1 MKRFVGIVSLI
12 AVIVSLALPA
22 QASMRPKQVQ
32 QQPQSATAVATVQ
45 SSPSSGGASY
55 EAGRECYDRV
65 RKSPRLKRSKREW
78 QRCIDIFAR
87 VANSNAGTLRG
98 ARASYSVARL
108 SREKYFNTRGS
119 KSDVNEALEYY
130 NRVVAQYPKSNLADD
145 SLYNIAALRL
155 RLGEK
160 DRAKKAL
167 KALLKRYPR
176 SDYAPTARKMLK
188 DMDKP
193 KAAGRAET
201 AVAYEEITYDEPAYR
216 APHSSEP
223 TTTPLPQ
230 ASFEYS
236 DKLASSKDPG
246 LLLDVS
252 HEQRQ
257 DDTIVTLF
265 FNRPVEYKAIF
276 DSGKLRRRSHPTLE
290 VQLRETHPF
299 IELPKKMNV
308 SSLMVKRIKIGQRI
322 LGGTNVD
329 IQLKRDADYT
339 IRPYRRSLDI
349 IFSEAD
355 RGRPNTRKST
365 VTPKYNMVTT
375 ESAAVVVMDE
385 GPLPE
390 PEPAA
395 KPSKARKLLDKIA
408 FWKRKKKDNELRIV
422 IDPGHGGDEDGAI
435 GPHGVREKD
444 VTLQIA
450 QMAAEQLRSQLG
462 AKVWLTRK
470 KDKNVSL
477 EKRYKIAKKKRAD
490 LFISIHANAS
500 PDHKH
505 SGIETYYLN
514 NATDEAALKLA
525 ERENQSWRGSRSDI
539 DRILSTMMQNAVT
552 DESRVLAN
560 SVHKNIMDNVK
571 ARYKGVRDR
580 KVRSALFY
588 VLVGTQ
594 CPSIL
599 VETAFITNPRE
610 EMRLADPTYQQQI
623 ADAVVA
629 GVKNYEDA
637 SQGRMAN
644 L

>member
-1 MKRFVGIVSLI
+1 M
-12 AVIVSLALPA
+12 PA
-22 QASMRPKQVQ
+22 HGSMRPQQAKQQ
-32 QQPQSATAVATVQ
+32 SQPTAAAPAPV
-45 SSPSSGGASY
+45 SSGFSY
-55 EAGRECYDRV
+55 EDGRQCYKRV
-65 RKSPRLKRSKREW
+65 RKSSRLKRKKSEW

-87 VANSNAGTLRG
+87 VASAQAGTSLG
-98 ARASYSVARL
+98 AQASYSVARL
-108 SREKYFNTRGS
+108 TREKYFNARGG
-119 KSDVNEALEYY
+119 KSDVNESLAYY
-130 NRVVAQYPKSNLADD
+130 NRVVSQYPKSNLADD

-155 RLGEK
+155 RMGEK
-160 DRAKKAL
+160 ARAKKAL

-188 DMDKP
+188 DMDAPKTP
-193 KAAGRAET
+193 KAAT
-201 AVAYEEITYDEPAYR
+201 KYPTTVAYEEVTYDEPAYR
-216 APHSSEP
+216 APRSPDP

-236 DKLASSKDPG
+236 DRPASGKDPG
-246 LLLDVS
+246 LLVEVT

-276 DSGKLRRRSHPTLE
+276 DSGKARRRSHPKLE
-290 VQLRETHPF
+290 VQLKETHPL
-299 IELPKKMNV
+299 IDLPTKMNV
-308 SSLMVKRIKIGQRI
+308 SSLMVKRIKVGQRI

-329 IQLKRDADYT
+329 IQLKRDVDYT
-339 IRPYRRSLDI
+339 IKPYQRSLDI

-355 RGRPNTRKST
+355 RGQSNTKKPT
-365 VTPKYNMVTT
+365 VTPRYNMVTT
-375 ESAAVVVMDE
+375 EVAAVAMVDE
-385 GPLPE
+385 GALPE
-390 PEPAA
+390 AVPAQ
-395 KPSKARKLLDKIA
+395 PSKTKAFLNKMA
-408 FWKRKKKDNELRIV
+408 FWKKKSKDGALRIV
-422 IDPGHGGDEDGAI
+422 IDPGHGGDEEGAV

-450 QMAAEQLRSQLG
+450 QMAADQLRTQLG

-477 EKRYKIAKKKRAD
+477 EKRYKMAKKKKAD

-500 PDHKH
+500 PNHKH
-505 SGIETYYLN
+505 NGIETYYLN

-525 ERENQSWRGSRSDI
+525 ARENQSWKGSRSDI
-539 DRILSTMMQNAVT
+539 DQVLSTMMQNAVT
-552 DESRVLAN
+552 DESRMLADN
-560 SVHKNIMDNVK
+560 VHKNIVKNVNS
-571 ARYKGVRDR
+571 RYKGVRDR

-623 ADAVVA
+623 ADAIVV
-629 GVKNYEDA
+629 GVKDFENA
-637 SQGRMAN
+637 SHGRMAN